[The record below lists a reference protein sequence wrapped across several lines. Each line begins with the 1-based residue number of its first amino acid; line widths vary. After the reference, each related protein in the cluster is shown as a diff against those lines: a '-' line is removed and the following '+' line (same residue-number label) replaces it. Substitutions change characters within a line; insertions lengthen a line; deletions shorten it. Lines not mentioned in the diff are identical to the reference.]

1 MSYSIDIQTLIWL
14 FPIMFILHDFEE
26 IIMIEKWINKNST
39 ILYTRLPE
47 KIADRVM
54 KQFSMSTVQF
64 AVAVVVIFMFV
75 SSSTFIASQYVN
87 QGPFG
92 DIYFF
97 TIVTLVYFLHAFTH
111 LAQAV
116 FFRSITPGA
125 FTSLIIVIPYSLI
138 LYYSLLV
145 QNVITWNI
153 IFVCLP
159 FCLLIIP
166 VVLLAHWIGRKV
178 I

>member
-1 MSYSIDIQTLIWL
+1 MC
-14 FPIMFILHDFEE
+14 
-26 IIMIEKWINKNST
+26 EKWLNKNSN
-39 ILYTRLPE
+39 ILYERLPK
-47 KIADRVM
+47 KIAVRVVQ
-54 KQFSMSTVQF
+54 QFSMSTAQF
-64 AVAVVVIFMFV
+64 AVAVIVIFMFV

-97 TIVTLVYFLHAFTH
+97 IVVTLTYFLHAFTH
-111 LAQAV
+111 LAQSI
-116 FFRSITPGA
+116 FLRSITPGA

-138 LYYSLLV
+138 LYHSLLV
-145 QNVITWNI
+145 NKVITWNI

-159 FCLLIIP
+159 FCLVLIP
-166 VVLLAHWIGRKV
+166 VALLAHWIGKKV